1 MTRIEEE
8 LFLSL
13 EKYYGKPRKNN
24 KKMYK
29 RRYQREC
36 FICKYIRNK
45 QAVYNRFFE
54 FFEKYTSS

>member
-1 MTRIEEE
+1 MTRIDEE

-24 KKMYK
+24 KNMYK

-45 QAVYNRFFE
+45 QAAYDRFFE
-54 FFEKYTSS
+54 LFEKYTSS